1 MAVSTCTSSNAVGG
15 DGCSGSLRLCLS
27 NKFTNGVDRRP
38 GASDPWIIKDD
49 NKLNTSCLATSLKS
63 KKK

>member
-15 DGCSGSLRLCLS
+15 DGCSGSLKLYLS
-27 NKFTNGVDRRP
+27 DKFTNGVDRRP
-38 GASDPWIIKDD
+38 GASGPWIIKDD